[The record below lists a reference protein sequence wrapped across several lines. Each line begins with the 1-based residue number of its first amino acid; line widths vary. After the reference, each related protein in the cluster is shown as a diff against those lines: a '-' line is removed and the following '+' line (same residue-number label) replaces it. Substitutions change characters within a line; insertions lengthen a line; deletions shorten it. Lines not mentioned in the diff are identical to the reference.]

1 MVEVGEIL
9 HFVFISP
16 FFLCSFFLDQLAG
29 SVGRR
34 LGDIDTCHSTLGLQ
48 RWLLLLLSGSYLLF
62 CFDFH
67 CYVTLSAS
75 LVSEESIEDVEG
87 PNETAGDA
95 EEPAKEQESGGDK
108 DQSKWTGGFWSLF
121 FFKSRKG
128 KREEQQ
134 PAKLFP

>member
-1 MVEVGEIL
+1 M
-9 HFVFISP
+9 
-16 FFLCSFFLDQLAG
+16 
-29 SVGRR
+29 GRT
-34 LGDIDTCHSTLGLQ
+34 LGDIDICHSILVLKH
-48 RWLLLLLSGSYLLF
+48 WLLLLLNGSYLLF

-67 CYVTLSAS
+67 FYVTLPAS
-75 LVSEESIEDVEG
+75 LVSEESIEDAEG

-128 KREEQQ
+128 KWEEQRS
-134 PAKLFP
+134 AKLFP